1 MIETAQNSRPK
12 TEKPT
17 PSVRTDE
24 RADQRRYNVPE
35 KPAAVPEGLKVLY
48 G

>member
-1 MIETAQNSRPK
+1 MLDTAQTTRPK
-12 TEKPT
+12 AEKPT
-17 PSVRTDE
+17 PSARTE
-24 RADQRRYNVPE
+24 ELADQRRYNVPE